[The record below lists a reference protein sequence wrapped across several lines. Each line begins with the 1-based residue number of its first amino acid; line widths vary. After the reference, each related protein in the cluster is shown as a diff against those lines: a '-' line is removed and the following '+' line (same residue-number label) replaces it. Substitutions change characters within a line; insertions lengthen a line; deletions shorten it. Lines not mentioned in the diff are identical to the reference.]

1 MSWLPDTVF
10 AYWQGL
16 TLTRCL
22 NQCRC
27 WCNYMLSCAGIH
39 RVTHQPT
46 FVSVEPADWCMLHCP
61 ECPVGMRQEEHEHHL
76 FSMEQLDTFLQANA
90 KTLHTVIFYFQG
102 EPLLNKALPAMIH
115 LAKDY
120 GLYTLLSTNGQILD
134 CNMAQQLVAAGLDR
148 IIISLDGLTQAS
160 YTAYRV
166 GGSLERALQALRYLH
181 DEKTKQHSK
190 MVVELQCLRLRSN
203 ETEWDTL
210 KQRYKS
216 MGADRLTLKTAQLYD
231 YTNGHPLMPTDLRYS
246 RYKKDKDGHYVLR
259 KKSRNRCYRL
269 WSGCV
274 IDADGNVLPCCFD
287 KNKDHIW
294 GNITRNSLREIWFGE
309 SAKQYRE
316 QVLRSR
322 KQITICQNCTE

>member
-1 MSWLPDTVF
+1 
-10 AYWQGL
+10 
-16 TLTRCL
+16 
-22 NQCRC
+22 
-27 WCNYMLSCAGIH
+27 MLSCAGVH

-61 ECPVGMRQEEHEHHL
+61 ECPVGMRQEVHEHHL

-120 GLYTLLSTNGQILD
+120 GLYTMLSTNGQILD

-231 YTNGHPLMPTDLRYS
+231 YANGHPLMPTDLRYS
-246 RYKKDKDGHYVLR
+246 RYKQDKDGHYVLR

-309 SAKQYRE
+309 SAQQYRW
-316 QVLRSR
+316 QVLRCR
-322 KQITICQNCTE
+322 PQIAICRNCTE